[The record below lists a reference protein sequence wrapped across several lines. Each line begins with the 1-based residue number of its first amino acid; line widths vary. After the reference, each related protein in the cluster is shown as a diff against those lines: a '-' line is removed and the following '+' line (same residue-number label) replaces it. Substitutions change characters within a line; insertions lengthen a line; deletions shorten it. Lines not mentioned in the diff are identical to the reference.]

1 MADIDATQT
10 PIVEGVDPIIDDGDE
25 FESKEIQ
32 LMKQRVE
39 EMEREAKKTEGVAGS
54 CRVSKWGICY

>member
-25 FESKEIQ
+25 FESKV
-32 LMKQRVE
+32 RFH
-39 EMEREAKKTEGVAGS
+39 AS
-54 CRVSKWGICY
+54 